1 MPNTNKYQHWIRSGF
16 FNGLQ
21 KMSVPIFGVLSTML
35 LAKHALTKPEM
46 GVWSLFLTITSFV
59 ELIRQALVKT
69 SLIKFINSCEEKDQ
83 RKVLSAAFFLNLLIT
98 VLLCILFLFGAP
110 VIANLLKV
118 PQLINML
125 YIFIAGMVLL
135 IPFSHLEWMMYGKS
149 LFNSLFYTFFF
160 RQGLTLL
167 MIAIHFYTVTS
178 ISLEQLVVYYNLG
191 ILFGLIVALYF
202 LKSSLVFK
210 LYLTKDWIKQLWFF
224 GKYVLGSGISTL
236 LFRNAD
242 QFLVSNLLANP
253 AFVASQSISLR
264 IINLADI
271 PSQVLGDILF
281 PKSSNTNSK
290 DNPEKIKYYY
300 EKTVGASL
308 CFILPVI
315 IFIFLFSKF
324 IILFLAS
331 SEYLDA
337 IPYLRLISIS
347 TIFLA
352 FLKQYGIIIDST
364 GKPQI
369 NFLTIT
375 IIAIIHI
382 ALLWVMIHQ
391 YKFLGAAYALLLSHV
406 IGFIITQSILKKQF
420 NISWINCFKNAF
432 NFYPELFI
440 LFSKKIL
447 SKWKTAS

>member
-83 RKVLSAAFFLNLLIT
+83 RKVLSAAFFLNLVIT
-98 VLLCILFLFGAP
+98 VLLCVVFLFASP
-110 VIANLLKV
+110 TIAHLLKV
-118 PQLINML
+118 PQLTNML

-149 LFNSLFYTFFF
+149 LFNALFYTFFF

-167 MIAIHFYTVTS
+167 MIAIHYYTVTS

-191 ILFGLIVALYF
+191 ILFGIVVALYF
-202 LKSSLVFK
+202 LKDSLIFK
-210 LYLTKDWIKQLWFF
+210 LHLSKDWVKQLWFF

-242 QFLVSNLLANP
+242 QFLVSSLLANP

-290 DNPEKIKYYY
+290 DNPEIIKYYY

-315 IFIFLFSKF
+315 IIIFLFTKF

-331 SEYLDA
+331 S
-337 IPYLRLISIS
+337 
-347 TIFLA
+347 
-352 FLKQYGIIIDST
+352 
-364 GKPQI
+364 
-369 NFLTIT
+369 
-375 IIAIIHI
+375 
-382 ALLWVMIHQ
+382 
-391 YKFLGAAYALLLSHV
+391 
-406 IGFIITQSILKKQF
+406 
-420 NISWINCFKNAF
+420 
-432 NFYPELFI
+432 
-440 LFSKKIL
+440 
-447 SKWKTAS
+447 